1 MGESLAPE
9 AIGQFSSLLSGDSG
23 HVEMTPSERLEKL
36 LTDQLEHAAAAK
48 EGIRPYESLRGVGDA
63 ISGEYGDRVLFE
75 LFQNAHDAH
84 TQGNR
89 GSILLKLVVH
99 EDNHAD
105 LYVANAGKGFD
116 WSNVDAIRNIGLS
129 SKSVG
134 EGIGNKGLGFRSV
147 ETLTDDVRI
156 YSQAEAKRSEVFDGF
171 CFRFAQRDEIEQ
183 AAKRVTSPDLA
194 AKVAHDLP
202 RYLAAMPIDTQSEDI
217 AFFAK
222 EGFATVVHLPLEGQA
237 AVSLARSQ
245 TVALAQ
251 AEVPLLLFLERLE
264 KVVVEIHEGGHVSRR
279 RLTRK
284 VMEKPAPVEA
294 SDIHYEVVSIGPGR
308 RKYVV
313 AHKSV
318 DRERLGEAVEESI
331 ASEPQLARWRDW
343 QGDPKV
349 SVAIPLNA
357 AEAEP
362 GRIYNFLPMSAE
374 MASPLAGHVDAPFYA
389 SIDRR
394 RANFDL
400 PLNAFLLDELAD
412 TAVRSALELK
422 TISGP
427 DVRNAVFDLA
437 AWDPEDMTRL
447 ARVCKHRGLDWSEVE
462 VVPEAGREGRWCSLQ
477 AAYVWNEKGYRLLR
491 MPRLIKAGISDLADP
506 DLGARRLERLCD
518 MLGTIP
524 LRAMPNAEDLAEWLE
539 AVAASLVTD
548 RSSARKWGTF
558 YEECCKALPSI
569 HELKELGGKKVLRT
583 RDGDIETAM
592 GTETET
598 PVFVREAT
606 GRGRK
611 MEGAPLPPKAL
622 ASKFLIMDDSVPLSA
637 EVVRDFVK
645 AGLVKRYD
653 ALEVLAEISTTFGDR
668 PAPKRREAALKWAF
682 EVWRAEGSRAD
693 KILAKADLHVE
704 AQGGWRPA
712 SETRF
717 SEGWTPTGRNVTT
730 YLSEAAEV
738 SPDCAVA
745 VRMLLCS
752 DAAWIPKSAPSKK
765 DWVDFLKVAGVEDG
779 LPLLSDDTAPTVGTP
794 AGTWSAFLGIRRD
807 NTGRDAHWVAA
818 NAEIDL
824 PNPYT
829 EYTRQG
835 ELWRFPGQIEHS
847 RMPPEARR
855 RLAELAMVQAAQGNT
870 HWAQWRLGRYERWGT
885 DRNETK
891 LFTPAATFMAR
902 ARWIPV
908 DGDDERFLR
917 PDELW
922 ASSDG
927 RRRPPRYVDR
937 PRDRLVE
944 MMEKNEVLSTVL
956 FSPMLGLRNWSDP
969 EHAPS
974 KLAAMARNASKLQP
988 RERVAFRKTYQQAW
1002 EEICSNELELPAD
1015 LSLFVVT
1022 ASGSTVLQGDPE
1034 APPRVFVAGDPSLP
1048 ETKAVL
1054 AAGEAVLELSEKDT
1068 DTDLVVSVIA
1078 KLGECGGFDPL
1089 PIDAAQVGVLV
1100 DDAPLVVS
1108 NSDPLLVAGGLEW
1121 LAEAAVLSNDVLGQ
1135 GLERQIVGDTV
1146 AERLRRVRLRRCGT
1160 IRLSVGGIA
1169 MEEPLRFYAL
1179 PDENHPTLVV
1189 GDREDLSWSVLA
1201 EAAPTLSTLLD
1212 GRLRSFET
1220 LMLRLAARRPTS
1232 DPRERPRDEDLA
1244 RALGC
1249 KVNFVQD
1256 HAHAMTTDQTLIM
1269 ERFVP
1274 ILACLTDLATAQ
1286 DHFEALG
1293 NSPSRS
1299 DIVESL
1305 ESIRDRLACTPEE
1318 LVEELGKADLA
1329 DVRRRL
1335 NLDFGELNRMLA
1347 ALGRPVLSN
1356 ADELR
1361 RLFDTWKKELSSK
1374 ALERIRRHFWSDF
1387 EAGRSLDSYVSMRDL
1402 DFLEFQEKWVLDRE
1416 HLTKADLG
1424 ALFDAILDQRLGP
1437 DGGQELEPLEKV
1449 RKSST
1454 NTLHRFVEKNVGIVG
1469 AWCFANESPSPWKDG
1484 PLSVVKEVSR
1494 QGLLDFARVKEGAE
1508 IAVLDRAGLWPRGMP
1523 HTVDPDALELK
1534 PDDLEGQRDRERR
1547 RQERQET
1554 EKRSISFA
1562 GTSLDT
1568 RRENFAKSL
1577 VDLANGCMSDSD
1589 WLSRSRRRFTLAEQ
1603 AEGDRRRAAGGGKN
1617 GGRRRTTRV
1626 TEDVRSAMGLA
1637 SEYLASR
1644 FLQAKHKKRYD
1655 DRCWVSENRSL
1666 LEVDWEGDDTLGYD
1680 FRIQTEAVEWR
1691 YEVKSNL
1698 DDAFEFEFSQNEMR
1712 VAAECSSDGTRKYRI
1727 LYVPFVFDP
1736 SRWRVMELP
1745 NPLSAAGRGLFK
1757 EIGAGATRLKFD
1769 IAQ

>member
-1 MGESLAPE
+1 
-9 AIGQFSSLLSGDSG
+9 
-23 HVEMTPSERLEKL
+23 MTPSEQLETL
-36 LTDQLEHAAAAK
+36 LMDQLEHAAAAK

-84 TQGNR
+84 TEGSH

-99 EDNHAD
+99 DENRAD

-183 AAKRVTSPDLA
+183 AAKRVTSPELA
-194 AKVAHDLP
+194 AKVARDLP

-237 AVSLARSQ
+237 AISLARSQ

-264 KVVVEIHEGGHVSRR
+264 KVVVEIHEDGHVSRR

-284 VMEKPAPVEA
+284 ILEKPVPVEV

-308 RKYVV
+308 RRYVV

-318 DRERLGEAVEESI
+318 DRERLEKAVEESI

-343 QGDPKV
+343 QGDPKI
-349 SVAIPLNA
+349 SIAIPLNA

-400 PLNAFLLDELAD
+400 PLNAFLLNELAD
-412 TAVRSALELK
+412 AAVRSALELK
-422 TISGP
+422 TSSGP
-427 DVRNAVFDLA
+427 DFRNAVFDLA
-437 AWDPEDMTRL
+437 AWDPADMSRL
-447 ARVCKHRGLDWSEVE
+447 VRVCKHRGLVWSELE
-462 VVPEAGREGRWCSLQ
+462 VVPVAGREDLWCSLQ

-491 MPRLIKAGISDLADP
+491 MRRLIKADITDLADP
-506 DLGARRLERLCD
+506 DLGARRLDRLCD
-518 MLGTIP
+518 MLETIP

-539 AVAASLVTD
+539 VVAASLVTD

-558 YEECCKALPSI
+558 YEECLKALPSI

-592 GTETET
+592 GTETVT
-598 PVFVREAT
+598 PVFVREST

-622 ASKFLIMDDSVPLSA
+622 ASKFLIMDDAVPLSA

-704 AQGGWRPA
+704 TQGGWRPA
-712 SETRF
+712 SEARF
-717 SEGWTPTGRNVTT
+717 SEGWTPTGRTVTT
-730 YLSEAAEV
+730 YLSETAAV
-738 SPDCAVA
+738 SRDCAA
-745 VRMLLCS
+745 ASQMLLCS
-752 DAAWIPKSAPSKK
+752 DAAWIPKSAPVKK
-765 DWVDFLKVAGVEDG
+765 DWVEFLKVAGVKEG
-779 LPLLSDDTAPTVGTP
+779 LPLLSDETVPTVGTP
-794 AGTWSAFLGIRRD
+794 VGTWGAFFVSKQE
-807 NTGRDAHWVAA
+807 NAGRNAHWVAA

-829 EYTRQG
+829 DYTRQG

-855 RLAELAMVQAAQGNT
+855 RLAELAMVQAAQDDRA
-870 HWAQWRLGRYERWGT
+870 WATWRLGRYERWGT
-885 DRNETK
+885 GQNETE
-891 LFTPAATFMAR
+891 LLTPAATFMAK
-902 ARWIPV
+902 ARWVPV

-944 MMEKNEVLSTVL
+944 MVEKNETLSTVL
-956 FSPMLGLRNWSDP
+956 FSTMLGLRDWSDP
-969 EHAPS
+969 EHAPY
-974 KLAAMARNASKLQP
+974 KLAAMATNASNLQP

-1002 EEICSNELELPAD
+1002 EEICSNELDLPAD

-1022 ASGSTVLQGDPE
+1022 ANGSTVLQGDPE

-1054 AAGEAVLELSEKDT
+1054 AAGEAVLELSEKDS
-1068 DTDLVVSVIA
+1068 DTDLVASVIA

-1121 LAEAAVLSNDVLGQ
+1121 LAEAAVLSNEVLGQ
-1135 GLERQIVGDTV
+1135 GLERQIVGGTV

-1169 MEEPLRFYAL
+1169 MEESLRFYAL
-1179 PDENHPTLVV
+1179 SDENHPTLVV
-1189 GDREDLSWSVLA
+1189 GDREHLSWSVLA

-1220 LMLRLAARRPTS
+1220 LMLRLASRRPTS

-1249 KVNFVQD
+1249 KVTFVQD

-1274 ILACLTDLATAQ
+1274 ILACLTDLTTAQ

-1299 DIVESL
+1299 EIVESL

-1335 NLDFGELNRMLA
+1335 DLDFGELNRMLA
-1347 ALGRPVLSN
+1347 ALGRPVLTN

-1361 RLFDTWKKELSSK
+1361 RLFNTWKGELSGK
-1374 ALERIRRHFWSDF
+1374 ALERIRRHFWPDF
-1387 EAGRSLDSYVSMRDL
+1387 EAGRSLDDYVSMRQL
-1402 DFLEFQEKWVLDRE
+1402 DFLEFQEAWTLDRE
-1416 HLTKADLG
+1416 YLSKTDVNALLEARLDDLLG
-1424 ALFDAILDQRLGP
+1424 AD
-1437 DGGQELEPLEKV
+1437 DGRELEPLEKV
-1449 RKSST
+1449 RKSSAR
-1454 NTLHRFVEKNVGIVG
+1454 TLQRFVEANAGVMG
-1469 AWCFANESPSPWKDG
+1469 AWCFANGVHDPWKEG
-1484 PLSVVKEVSR
+1484 PLFVVKEVNR
-1494 QGLLDFARVKEGAE
+1494 RGLLDFAKIDKGDE
-1508 IAVLDRAGLWPRGMP
+1508 ISVLDRAGVWPVGMQQS
-1523 HTVDPDALELK
+1523 VDPIALGLD
-1534 PDDLEGQRDRERR
+1534 PDDLDGELDRERQR
-1547 RQERQET
+1547 RERKEA
-1554 EKRSISFA
+1554 EKRTISFA
-1562 GTSLDT
+1562 DTLLDT
-1568 RRENFAKSL
+1568 RKGNFAAAL
-1577 VDLANGCMSDSD
+1577 VDLADMHMSDGD
-1589 WLSRSRRRFTLAEQ
+1589 WLTRSRRRFSLAEQ
-1603 AEGDRRRAAGGGKN
+1603 AANGGHKTGGGSN
-1617 GGRRRTTRV
+1617 GGGRPRSTRV
-1626 TEDVRSAMGLA
+1626 TEEVRSAMGFA

-1644 FLQAKHKKRYD
+1644 FLLEKHKERYD
-1655 DRCWVSENRSL
+1655 DRCWVSENRGL
-1666 LEVDWEGDDTLGYD
+1666 LEVDWDGDDTLGYD
-1680 FRIQTEAVEWR
+1680 FCIQTADVEWR

-1736 SRWRVMELP
+1736 SRWCVMQLP
-1745 NPLSAAGRGLFK
+1745 NPLSATGRDLFK

>member
-1 MGESLAPE
+1 
-9 AIGQFSSLLSGDSG
+9 
-23 HVEMTPSERLEKL
+23 MTPSERLETL

-84 TQGNR
+84 TEGNR
-89 GSILLKLVVH
+89 GAILLKLVVH
-99 EDNHAD
+99 NDDLAD

-156 YSQAEAKRSEVFDGF
+156 YSQAEAKRSEAFDGF

-183 AAKRVTSPDLA
+183 AAKRVTSSELA
-194 AKVAHDLP
+194 AKVARDLP
-202 RYLAAMPIDTQSEDI
+202 RYLAAMPIDTQSDDI
-217 AFFAK
+217 AGFAK
-222 EGFATVVHLPLEGQA
+222 EGYATVVHLPLEGQV

-245 TVALAQ
+245 TAALAQ

-264 KVVVEIHEGGHVSRR
+264 KVVVEIHEGGQVSRR

-284 VMEKPAPVEA
+284 VVDKPAPVDA

-308 RKYVV
+308 RRYVV

-318 DRERLGEAVEESI
+318 NRERLEEAVEESI
-331 ASEPQLARWRDW
+331 PSEPQLARWRDW

-357 AEAEP
+357 TEAEP

-412 TAVRSALELK
+412 TAARSALELK
-422 TISGP
+422 TIFDP

-437 AWDPEDMTRL
+437 AWDPADMARL
-447 ARVCKHRGLDWSEVE
+447 VRVCEHRGLDWSELE
-462 VVPEAGREGRWCSLQ
+462 VVPEAGREDGWCSLQ

-506 DLGARRLERLCD
+506 GLGARRLERLCG
-518 MLGTIP
+518 MLDTIP
-524 LRAMPNAEDLAEWLE
+524 LRAMPNAEDLAGWLE
-539 AVAASLVTD
+539 AVAASLVAD
-548 RSSARKWGTF
+548 RSSARTWGTF
-558 YEECCKALPSI
+558 YEECRKALPSV
-569 HELKELGGKKVLRT
+569 HELGKLCGKKVLRT
-583 RDGDIETAM
+583 RDGGTENAM
-592 GTETET
+592 GNETET

-611 MEGAPLPPKAL
+611 TEGAPLPPKAL
-622 ASKFLIMDDSVPLSA
+622 ASKFSIIDDAVPLSA
-637 EVVRDFVK
+637 EVVRDFTK

-693 KILAKADLHVE
+693 KVLATADLHVE
-704 AQGGWRPA
+704 TADGWRPA
-712 SETRF
+712 SEARF
-717 SEGWTPTGRNVTT
+717 SEGWTLRGRNVST
-730 YLSEAAEV
+730 YLTEASAV
-738 SPDCAVA
+738 SPDCDAA
-745 VRMLLCS
+745 ARMLLCS
-752 DAAWIPKSAPSKK
+752 EAAWIPKSASSKK

-779 LPLLSDDTAPTVGTP
+779 LPLLADQTAPKGGTP
-794 AGTWSAFLGIRRD
+794 ADTWSPFLKTRL
-807 NTGRDAHWVAA
+807 NKAGRDAHWVAA

-829 EYTRQG
+829 DYTRQG

-847 RMPPEARR
+847 RMPPEVRR
-855 RLAELAMVQAAQGNT
+855 RLAELAMVQAAQDNT
-870 HWAQWRLGRYERWGT
+870 RWAKWRLGRYERCGT
-885 DRNETK
+885 DRNETE
-891 LFTPAATFMAR
+891 LLTPAAAFMAK

-908 DGDDERFLR
+908 DGDEERFLR

-944 MMEKNEVLSTVL
+944 MLEKNEALSSAL
-956 FSPMLGLRNWSDP
+956 FSPMVGLRDWSVR
-969 EHAPS
+969 EQAPY
-974 KLAAMARNASKLQP
+974 KLAAMAKSASEVQP
-988 RERVAFRKTYQQAW
+988 RERVAFRKAYQQAW
-1002 EEICSNELELPAD
+1002 EDICSNELDVPSD
-1015 LSLFVVT
+1015 LSLIVVT
-1022 ASGSTVLQGDPE
+1022 ASGNTVLQGDSE

-1054 AAGEAVLELSEKDT
+1054 AAGEAVLELSEKDSEM
-1068 DTDLVVSVIA
+1068 DLVASVIA
-1078 KLGECGGFDPL
+1078 RLRECGGFDTL
-1089 PIDAAQVGVLV
+1089 PVDAAQVGVLV

-1108 NSDPLLVAGGLEW
+1108 NSEPLLVAGGLEW
-1121 LAEAAVLSNDVLGQ
+1121 LAQAAVLSNEVLGQ
-1135 GLERQIVGDTV
+1135 GFERQIVSSTV

-1169 MEEPLRFYAL
+1169 VEEPLLFYAL

-1220 LMLRLAARRPTS
+1220 LMLRLATRRPTS
-1232 DPRERPRDEDLA
+1232 DPKQRPSDEDLA

-1249 KVNFVQD
+1249 KVSFVQD
-1256 HAHAMTTDQTLIM
+1256 HAYAMTTDQTLIM

-1274 ILACLTDLATAQ
+1274 ILGCITDLATAQ
-1286 DHFEALG
+1286 DLFEALG

-1299 DIVESL
+1299 EIVESL
-1305 ESIRDRLACTPEE
+1305 ASIRDRLSFTPEE
-1318 LVEELGKADLA
+1318 LVEELGKPDLA

-1335 NLDFGELNRMLA
+1335 GLRFGELNRMLA
-1347 ALGRPVLSN
+1347 ALGRPVLTN

-1361 RLFDTWKKELSSK
+1361 RLFDTWKGELTSK

-1387 EAGRSLDSYVSMRDL
+1387 EAGRSLDGYVSMRDL
-1402 DFLEFQEKWVLDRE
+1402 DFLEFQEDWVLDRE
-1416 HLTKADLG
+1416 HLAKADVS
-1424 ALFDAILDQRLGP
+1424 ALLDTILDQRLGP
-1437 DGGQELEPLEKV
+1437 DGGKELEPLEKV

-1454 NTLHRFVEKNVGIVG
+1454 KTLQRFVDTNAGIVG
-1469 AWCFANESPSPWKDG
+1469 AWCFAHEAPSPWKDG

-1494 QGLLDFARVKEGAE
+1494 QGLLDFAPVEEGAE
-1508 IAVLDRAGLWPRGMP
+1508 IAVLERAGVWPSGMP
-1523 HTVDPDALELK
+1523 YTVDPDALGLK
-1534 PDDLEGQRDRERR
+1534 PDDLDGQRDRERR
-1547 RQERQET
+1547 RQERQEA

-1568 RRENFAKSL
+1568 RREDFAKSL

-1603 AEGDRRRAAGGGKN
+1603 AEGDRRKAAGGGKV

-1626 TEDVRSAMGLA
+1626 TEDVRSAMGFA

-1666 LEVDWEGDDTLGYD
+1666 LEIDWEGDDTLGYD
-1680 FRIQTEAVEWR
+1680 FRIHTVEVEWR

-1698 DDAFEFEFSQNEMR
+1698 DDAFEFEFSQNEMH

-1757 EIGAGATRLKFD
+1757 EIGAGATRLRFD